1 MKLLIIGSLLAF
13 SVTSFADAN
22 LGINEETEEMNEVIT
37 GPTRAEGV
45 IRNPVNRQAIYG
57 AMNQAKR
64 QAIYGGHI
72 GNFGP
77 TRAEGVIRNPVN
89 RQAIYGGNIGNFG
102 PTRTEGIIRNPVN
115 RQAIYGGIP
124 TNYED
129 SEE

>member
-22 LGINEETEEMNEVIT
+22 LGINEETEEMNEVVT

-45 IRNPVNRQAIYG
+45 IRNLVNRQAIYG
-57 AMNQAKR
+57 TAGIM
-64 QAIYGGHI
+64 
-72 GNFGP
+72 
-77 TRAEGVIRNPVN
+77 NPVK

-102 PTRTEGIIRNPVN
+102 PTRTEGMIRNPVN

-124 TNYED
+124 ANYED